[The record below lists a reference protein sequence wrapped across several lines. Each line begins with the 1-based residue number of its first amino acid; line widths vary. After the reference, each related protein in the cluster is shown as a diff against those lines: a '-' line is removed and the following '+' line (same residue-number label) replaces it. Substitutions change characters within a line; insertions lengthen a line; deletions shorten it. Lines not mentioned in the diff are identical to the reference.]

1 MALDAAPN
9 RTVQRPGDFRRR
21 GQDGPPI
28 VPSLTKT
35 RQPKGNKPELQAKA
49 RAKGIDPGSMTVDEL
64 KAALGPEP
72 ADETYGRPSG
82 FGDPLENQFALRK
95 YIERGIAAGVVKL
108 VVDGLDARS
117 IDLEDPGK
125 LDQLV
130 LDAQDAIES
139 MIWADRGTH
148 VHNLI
153 ECYETRNGRYAELV
167 PLGEALGLPAPLQH
181 RIVGEWIE
189 FRRSLGVRSIACEMP
204 VIADE
209 YRVAGTLDL
218 LDVFDRALELVVDD
232 TTYEVRA
239 GQPIVGDVKTGDPRD
254 KYAVQ
259 IASYVDG
266 VPFDTETEERGE
278 WEPPHPNVGLIYH
291 MPMKAVIDGAPV
303 TWQAIPVDLA
313 VGRDGARICCEARDW
328 PVTPVFGTPIVTH
341 LAAGM
346 GDEAASPPQPAAV
359 DPEVSAPPPGP
370 AANIDDE
377 RDELRQRRIRM
388 EANARETGWHGEFL
402 AAWERQGITPESTNA
417 EIKAALDAIEP
428 PFDPDPAPPH
438 GIERPNLNPQV
449 ERETLVDAETVD
461 ELLELIRS
469 SDSVVVVN
477 AWLGQAHAA
486 GISWDPRLR
495 RTGRLFEITR
505 AAHHLARLTDGDDEL
520 ARVILAAVIADQ
532 SVIQPAFVVGVTLA
546 ALTIDEA
553 CCVSEMCQRLLEL
566 DRSIS
571 PADIAALLA
580 AA

>member
-9 RTVQRPGDFRRR
+9 RTIQRPGDFRRR

-28 VPSLTKT
+28 VPSLMKT

-49 RAKGIDPGSMTVDEL
+49 RAKGIDPGAMTVDEL
-64 KAALGPEP
+64 KAALGSEP

-82 FGDPLENQFALRK
+82 FGDPLENSYALRK

-108 VVDGLDARS
+108 VVNGLDARS
-117 IDLEDPGK
+117 VDLDDPGK

-148 VHNLI
+148 VHNLVQCVEERRPWTHLI
-153 ECYETRNGRYAELV
+153 PA
-167 PLGEALGLPAPLQH
+167 GEALGLCESLQAA
-181 RIVGEWIE
+181 VVNAWVY
-189 FRRSLGVRSIACEMP
+189 FRRQLGVQSIACEMP
-204 VIADE
+204 VVNDGC
-209 YRVAGTLDL
+209 RVAGTLDL
-218 LDVFDRALELVVDD
+218 LDVFDHDLELVVGE

-259 IASYVDG
+259 IAAYADG

-278 WEPPHPNVGLIYH
+278 WEPPHPNVGLVYH
-291 MPMKAVIDGAPV
+291 MPMKAVLDGAPV
-303 TWQAIPVDLA
+303 TWEAIPVDLA

-328 PVTPVFGTPIVTH
+328 PATPVFGQPIVVP
-341 LAAGM
+341 LSAGRD
-346 GDEAASPPQPAAV
+346 DEAASPPQPAAV
-359 DPEVSAPPPGP
+359 EPEQDAAPAPVP
-370 AANIDDE
+370 AATIE

-388 EANARETGWHGEFL
+388 EANARETGWIGEFL

-417 EIKAALDAIEP
+417 EIKAALNAIEP

-449 ERETLVDAETVD
+449 EREAVVEQQIVD
-461 ELLELIRS
+461 ELIEVIRA
-469 SDSVVVVN
+469 SDSVAVVN

-486 GISWDPRLR
+486 GCSWDPRAR
-495 RTGRLFEITR
+495 RTVRLVEITR

-520 ARVILAAVIADQ
+520 ARVLLAAVIADQ
-532 SVIQPAFVVGVTLA
+532 SVIQPTFVVGVTLA

-566 DRSIS
+566 DRDIS
-571 PADIAALLA
+571 PADVAALLA

>member
-49 RAKGIDPGSMTVDEL
+49 RAKGIDPGGMTVDEL
-64 KAALGPEP
+64 KAAIGTEP

-82 FGDPLENQFALRK
+82 FGDPLENSYALRK

-117 IDLEDPGK
+117 VDLDDPGK

-148 VHNLI
+148 VHALVQCV
-153 ECYETRNGRYAELV
+153 EEGRPWVQLV
-167 PLGEALGLPAPLQH
+167 TAGEALGLSQALQQA
-181 RIVGEWIE
+181 IVESWIA
-189 FRRSLGVRSIACEMP
+189 FRRSLGVRSIACELP
-204 VIADE
+204 VVNDGC
-209 YRVAGTLDL
+209 RVAGTLDL
-218 LDVFDRALELVVDD
+218 LDVFDHDLELALDVG
-232 TTYEVRA
+232 TYHIRA
-239 GQPIVGDVKTGDPRD
+239 GQPIIGDVKTGDPRD

-259 IASYVDG
+259 IAAYADG
-266 VPFDTETEERGE
+266 VPFDTETEQRGE
-278 WEPPHPNVGLIYH
+278 WEPPHPNVGLVYH
-291 MPMKAVIDGAPV
+291 MPMKAVLDGAPV
-303 TWQAIPVDLA
+303 TWQAIPVDLT

-328 PVTPVFGTPIVTH
+328 PATPVFGTPIAAH

-346 GDEAASPPQPAAV
+346 GDEAAGPRQPAAV

-370 AANIDDE
+370 AANIE
-377 RDELRQRRIRM
+377 RDELRQRRMRM

-428 PFDPDPAPPH
+428 PFDPDSAPPH
-438 GIERPNLNPQV
+438 GIERPNLNLQV
-449 ERETLVDAETVD
+449 ERETLVEPEIVD
-461 ELLELIRS
+461 NLLEVIRA
-469 SDSVVVVN
+469 SDSVAVVN

-495 RTGRLFEITR
+495 RTGRLVEITR

-520 ARVILAAVIADQ
+520 ARVLLAAVIADQ

-553 CCVSEMCQRLLEL
+553 ACVSEMCQRLLEL
-566 DRSIS
+566 DRDIS
-571 PADIAALLA
+571 PADVAALLA